1 MKLAQVKA
9 FLEGQMVFPETAP
22 DIDIQY
28 AYASDLMSDILTAVQ
43 RGALL
48 LTGLTN
54 NQVIRTGKIAAG
66 SAVVFVRGKK
76 PSQENVKLAEKFNLP
91 IMCTEFSM
99 FDACGI
105 LFTHGIKGIPP
116 ENRKKVNGKTRGKE

>member
-1 MKLAQVKA
+1 MRLAQVKA
-9 FLEGQMVFPETAP
+9 FLKGQMVFPGTPP

-54 NQVIRTGKIAAG
+54 NQVIRTGKVAAG
-66 SAVVFVRGKK
+66 SAIVFVRGKK
-76 PSQENVKLAEKFNLP
+76 PSLENVKLAQEYNLP
-91 IMCTEFSM
+91 IMTTELSM

-105 LFTHGIKGIPP
+105 LYSNGIKGIPP
-116 ENRKKVNGKTRGKE
+116 KNRKNATGKE

>member
-1 MKLAQVKA
+1 MRLAQVKA

-28 AYASDLMSDILTAVQ
+28 AYASDLMSDILVAVQ

-66 SAVVFVRGKK
+66 GAIVFVRGKK
-76 PSQENVKLAEKFNLP
+76 PSTETIKLAEQYNIP
-91 IMCTEFSM
+91 IMTTELSM

-105 LFTHGIKGIPP
+105 LFSNGIKGIPP
-116 ENRKKVNGKTRGKE
+116 QNRKRVSGKD

>member
-1 MKLAQVKA
+1 MKLAEIKKILHCQTVST
-9 FLEGQMVFPETAP
+9 LSDVDL

-28 AYASDLMSDILTAVQ
+28 AYASDLMSDVLRLPR

-54 NQVIRTGKIAAG
+54 SQVVRTCKVAA
-66 SAVVFVRGKK
+66 SCAVIFVRGKK
-76 PSQENVKLAEKFNLP
+76 PSADTVKLAAQHNVP
-91 IMCTEFSM
+91 ILTTELCM

-105 LFTHGIKGIPP
+105 LFTNGIKGISAKNKP
-116 ENRKKVNGKTRGKE
+116 